1 MEISNTDK
9 QTEYHNLLLS
19 ILEEEKIDFPLAP
32 DLKDIILHDAE
43 KGHYQLLRI
52 GWMDKKRVFQI
63 RLHLELRDT
72 KIWIQENNTALSLE
86 NLLMQKGILP
96 EQIVLGMNY
105 PEYRQFSDFAE
116 V

>member
-1 MEISNTDK
+1 MEVSSVTKNR
-9 QTEYHNLLLS
+9 EYHNILCS

-32 DLKDIILHDAE
+32 DLEDIILHDAE

-72 KIWIQENNTALSLE
+72 KIWIQENNTSLALE
-86 NLLMQKGILP
+86 DLLMQKGISAQ
-96 EQIVLGMNY
+96 QIVLGMNY